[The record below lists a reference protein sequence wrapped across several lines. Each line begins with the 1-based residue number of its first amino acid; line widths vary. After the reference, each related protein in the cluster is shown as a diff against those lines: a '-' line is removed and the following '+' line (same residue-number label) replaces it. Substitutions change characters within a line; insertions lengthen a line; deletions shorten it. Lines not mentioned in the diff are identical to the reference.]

1 METAHRDQPRITTT
15 NNDYRFITM
24 NLDME
29 KLHALLG
36 NMVGDMGAAASA
48 ALVVLGDNLGLFA
61 AVTKAGP
68 ASSTAIA
75 AEAGIDERY
84 IREWLSCMAASGY
97 VEYDAAAETFSML
110 PEQAAVFA
118 IPDSPAILT
127 GGFQSVASL
136 FVDEPKVRDAFSSGK
151 GLAWGD
157 HSSCLFCGVERFFRP
172 GYEANLVN
180 GWIPALSN
188 GVREKLEAGAR
199 VADVGC
205 GHGCSTAIMAKA
217 FPNSQFIGYDVHEP
231 SLVAAREIAA
241 KDGLTNITFEQA
253 SAKDYPGN
261 DYDMVAFFDCLHDM
275 GDPEGAAAHVRETL
289 KDDGTWMMVEPMA
302 GDSLAENL
310 NPVSRLYYAFSTM
323 ICVPASKDQEVG
335 LALGAQ
341 AGEKRIGEVV
351 KAGGGFSQFRRAAE
365 TPFNIILEARI

>member
-1 METAHRDQPRITTT
+1 
-15 NNDYRFITM
+15 M

-36 NMVGDMGAAASA
+36 TMVGDMGAAASA

-61 AVTKAGP
+61 AVANAGP
-68 ASSTAIA
+68 ASSDTIA
-75 AEAGIDERY
+75 EKSGIDERY
-84 IREWLSCMAASGY
+84 VREWLSCMAASGY
-97 VEYDAAAETFSML
+97 VEYDAANETFSML

-118 IPDSPAILT
+118 DPDSPATLT
-127 GGFQSVASL
+127 GGYHSIASL
-136 FVDEPKVRDAFSSGK
+136 FVDEPLVRKAFKKGK
-151 GLAWGD
+151 GVAWGD

-180 GWIPALSN
+180 EWIPSLSD
-188 GVREKLEAGAR
+188 GVREKLSRGAK

-205 GHGCSTAIMAKA
+205 GHGCSTAIMARA
-217 FPNSQFIGYDVHEP
+217 FPNSEFVGYDVHAP

-241 KDGLTNITFEQA
+241 KEGLSNITFEQA
-253 SAKDYPGN
+253 SAKDYPGSG
-261 DYDMVAFFDCLHDM
+261 YDLVAFFDCLHDM
-275 GDPEGAAAHVRETL
+275 GDPEGAAAHVRGTL

-323 ICVPASKDQEVG
+323 ICIPASKDQEVG
-335 LALGAQ
+335 LGLGAQ
-341 AGEKRIGEVV
+341 AGEKRIREVV
-351 KAGGGFSQFRRAAE
+351 TSGGGFSTFRRAAE
-365 TPFNIILEARI
+365 TPFNLILEARI

>member
-1 METAHRDQPRITTT
+1 MKLE
-15 NNDYRFITM
+15 
-24 NLDME
+24 ME

-36 NMVGDMGAAASA
+36 KMVGDMAATASA

-61 AVTKAGP
+61 AVAKAGP
-68 ASSTAIA
+68 ADSAAIA

-84 IREWLSCMAASGY
+84 IREWLACMAASGY
-97 VEYDAAAETFSML
+97 VDYDVAGETFSMR
-110 PEQAAVFA
+110 PEQIAVFA
-118 IPDSPAILT
+118 EPTSPAILT
-127 GGFQSVASL
+127 GGFHAIASM
-136 FVDEPKVRDAFSSGK
+136 FVDEPKIRAAFSAGR
-151 GLAWGD
+151 GVGWGD

-180 GWIPALSN
+180 EWIPSLSN
-188 GVREKLEAGAR
+188 GVREKLERGAR

-205 GHGCSTAIMAKA
+205 GHGCSTSIMAKA
-217 FPNSQFIGYDVHEP
+217 FPNSEFIGFDVHEP
-231 SLVAAREIAA
+231 SLATARELAEA
-241 KDGLTNITFEQA
+241 DGLENISFEQA
-253 SAKDYPGN
+253 SAKDYPGK
-261 DYDMVAFFDCLHDM
+261 DYDLVAFFDCLHDM
-275 GDPEGAAAHVRETL
+275 GDPEGAAAHVRKTL
-289 KDDGTWMMVEPMA
+289 KKDGTWMMVEPMA

-351 KAGGGFSQFRRAAE
+351 ANGGGFSHFRRAAE
-365 TPFNIILEARI
+365 TPFNLILEARV